1 MKKLLIPAGLLCVFG
16 VLSTGILAFWVPP
29 RVAGELSVL
38 LSARTGYDVEV
49 GDLGWSLFPRLQL
62 VGQGIRVGGVEMEK
76 PLIDPLS

>member
-1 MKKLLIPAGLLCVFG
+1 M
-16 VLSTGILAFWVPP
+16 
-29 RVAGELSVL
+29 

-76 PLIDPLS
+76 PLIDVGEFTLEAELSEVLVRPRHSFSSCE